1 MRGPKRSTSVSLTQ
15 ILPSRSPPFPAHSSI
30 LILTHPSSCP
40 PLISPRTNL
49 FPNLMNVSRRLSNF
63 TRRVNLREATDLLK
77 IAASQNHPLGL
88 FLLGISLRH
97 GWGCEVDPLLAF
109 QCLQHSAESA
119 IVDLNTIKSTDCSA
133 AKHELTIAI
142 HELGICFR
150 HGWGV
155 SRNKETAAYYFELAA
170 DLGDPDSQNE
180 LGHCYLYGEG
190 VKKDRFRAAHYF
202 RLAHAQGVGQVGNS
216 WIFKEKYDPPLSNR

>member
-1 MRGPKRSTSVSLTQ
+1 MNIFKSAFKMRRAGSQPDDNVSSSTRELNHQQSMANTKAKNYLSSLNPSSSQSQPNLSRPLIQSNFDPSV
-15 ILPSRSPPFPAHSSI
+15 ILHSSG
-30 LILTHPSSCP
+30 
-40 PLISPRTNL
+40 ISTETLPQPDECIQKAL
-49 FPNLMNVSRRLSNF
+49 HLHEKGQLE
-63 TRRVNLREATDLLK
+63 EATDLLK

-88 FLLGISLRH
+88 FLLGISIEAR
-97 GWGCEVDPLLAF
+97 LAF

-119 IVDLNTIKSTDCSA
+119 IVDLNTIKNTDCSA

-180 LGHCYLYGEG
+180 LGHCYMYGEG
-190 VKKDRFRAAHYF
+190 VKRTGSG
-202 RLAHAQGVGQVGNS
+202 L
-216 WIFKEKYDPPLSNR
+216 LSISV